1 MSEMMQEIERRYP
14 TQDEVEQAL
23 ARAKRMRAAAVRN
36 VMFSTWALLQRAVAR
51 KSAKQE
57 MRHA

>member
-1 MSEMMQEIERRYP
+1 MSEMMHEIERRYP

-51 KSAKQE
+51 KPAKQV